1 MTTSLRT
8 LVREMPFPLPRCV
21 QHWCDADLRWTADPV
36 LAERMAD
43 EIAAATLT
51 RRLQEQGIDV

>member
-21 QHWCDADLRWTADPV
+21 QRWCDGDLRWTVDPE
-36 LAERMAD
+36 LMRRMEAE
-43 EIAAATLT
+43 IVAATSA